1 VVLITYS
8 YNNFRSGS
16 NNLFLQSGTNSL
28 RSGSN
33 NVFVTRGQNG
43 IISGSNN
50 VLIGNIGTV
59 VGPTGGTI
67 DNYFGI
73 SAANVEGLITK
84 YDSDPLRIK
93 SNTTVTGSMLIS
105 GSATVTGSLQ
115 GNIETITFSSNTGS
129 LDFGNAVF
137 FQATG
142 QNGNNWL
149 NASNLKPGQRSTIK
163 LISAGGSTQYIFS
176 NTYLDSSLIGSNTI
190 SVTSGYRIVDMVTY
204 DGSNVLLLNVY
215 VF

>member
-1 VVLITYS
+1 VVKT
-8 YNNFRSGS
+8 
-16 NNLFLQSGTNSL
+16 
-28 RSGSN
+28 
-33 NVFVTRGQNG
+33 
-43 IISGSNN
+43 GSNN

-149 NASNLKPGQRSTIK
+149 NA
-163 LISAGGSTQYIFS
+163 
-176 NTYLDSSLIGSNTI
+176 
-190 SVTSGYRIVDMVTY
+190 VTSGYRIVDMVTY